1 MTAKQKRKLAR
12 QRGRHITTSI
22 EINVETRGT
31 MEFQLKMERANFYIQ
46 RDIHRALGD
55 VGIEMHATARRLA
68 PVRTGRLRDSIFY
81 KVVDWLLKLG
91 CSVPY
96 AQFQEFGT
104 VYFRGRF
111 FLTEAVN
118 LNLPRLIQV
127 MNRGIMM
134 AITTAARE

>member
-1 MTAKQKRKLAR
+1 M
-12 QRGRHITTSI
+12 SV
-22 EINVETRGT
+22 EINVETRGV
-31 MEFQLKMERANFYIQ
+31 MEFQAKMEHANFYIQ
-46 RDIHRALGD
+46 REIHHALD
-55 VGIEMHATARRLA
+55 NVGIEMHATARRLA
-68 PVRTGRLRDSIFY
+68 PVKTGRLRNSIYY

-104 VYFRGRF
+104 MYFRGRF
-111 FLTEAVN
+111 FLTEAIN

-134 AITTAARE
+134 AIATAARE